1 MCLASGT
8 TKARDF
14 YELRFDPGYDFER
27 FFGCRGQE
35 DERTRNGSAAIAD
48 RKRAI
53 ENGPC
58 KGEQMNKRELQREQR
73 RQQKK
78 AHVSY
83 ERLCAEQE
91 AELRLKHQREKRE
104 REQAAEETDKDVAQ
118 LCVMSEIEPN
128 RLAST
133 LREEI
138 SNALLFARLLNIPE
152 PIVKG
157 TRARDLLARVFYDWR
172 RQNSPLYNPMTG
184 KFSQR
189 CYSEGEATFEK
200 AWTLLPGEDYDAELN
215 PASFEPQPPPPESH
229 NGGAAVPVP
238 TAAEQLKTFLEQ
250 EAPVAL
256 FSSEIIPRSGSV

>member
-1 MCLASGT
+1 
-8 TKARDF
+8 
-14 YELRFDPGYDFER
+14 
-27 FFGCRGQE
+27 
-35 DERTRNGSAAIAD
+35 
-48 RKRAI
+48 
-53 ENGPC
+53 
-58 KGEQMNKRELQREQR
+58 MNKRELQREQR
-73 RQQKK
+73 RQQKT
-78 AHVSY
+78 AHKGY
-83 ERLCAEQE
+83 ERLCAQQE
-91 AELRLKHQREKRE
+91 REIREKHE
-104 REQAAEETDKDVAQ
+104 REKDAAEQADRNPNQ

-215 PASFEPQPPPPESH
+215 PSDFEPKPPPESH

-238 TAAEQLKTFLEQ
+238 TAAEQLKSFLEQ
-250 EAPVAL
+250 PSPVA
-256 FSSEIIPRSGSV
+256 FFHSEVAR

>member
-1 MCLASGT
+1 
-8 TKARDF
+8 
-14 YELRFDPGYDFER
+14 
-27 FFGCRGQE
+27 
-35 DERTRNGSAAIAD
+35 
-48 RKRAI
+48 
-53 ENGPC
+53 
-58 KGEQMNKRELQREQR
+58 MNKRELQREQR
-73 RQQKK
+73 RQQKESQK
-78 AHVSY
+78 NY
-83 ERLCAEQE
+83 ERLCALQE
-91 AELRLKHQREKRE
+91 KEIREKHE
-104 REQAAEETDKDVAQ
+104 REKSAAEKADRNPDQ
-118 LCVMSEIEPN
+118 LCVLSEIEPN
-128 RLAST
+128 RLATT

-138 SNALLFARLLNIPE
+138 QSALVFAKLLGIAE

-238 TAAEQLKTFLEQ
+238 TAAEQLKSFLEQ
-250 EAPVAL
+250 EAPIAV
-256 FSSEIIPRSGSV
+256 FSSQVMPRANES